1 MYERMLNKETQPEIQ
16 EIRQYIGDKS
26 WALVERF
33 EELMKVRYD
42 LNRELRFP
50 FGNSYGWGYKYSH
63 KTKHLCYL
71 FFEKD
76 AITVMTQ
83 VGDKEV
89 PKLNAIL
96 PTLPETAQTLW
107 KKRYPCGNDGGWINY
122 RIFAAEDLEAV
133 IRFIEVKKKPMHKV

>member
-16 EIRQYIGDKS
+16 EIRQYIGEKS
-26 WALVERF
+26 WTLVERF

-42 LNRELRFP
+42 LKRELRFP

-89 PKLNAIL
+89 LALNAIL

-107 KKRYPCGNDGGWINY
+107 KKRYPCGSDGGWINY
-122 RIFAAEDLEAV
+122 RIFAEEDLEAV
-133 IRFIEVKKKPMHKV
+133 IRFIEVKKKPMSKV

>member
-16 EIRQYIGDKS
+16 EIRQYIGEKS

-42 LNRELRFP
+42 LKRELRFP

-63 KTKHLCYL
+63 RTKHLCYL

-89 PKLNAIL
+89 PALNAIL

-107 KKRYPCGNDGGWINY
+107 KKRYPCGSDGGWINY
-122 RIFAAEDLEAV
+122 RIFAEEDLEAV
-133 IRFIEVKKKPMHKV
+133 IRFIEVKKKPMSKV